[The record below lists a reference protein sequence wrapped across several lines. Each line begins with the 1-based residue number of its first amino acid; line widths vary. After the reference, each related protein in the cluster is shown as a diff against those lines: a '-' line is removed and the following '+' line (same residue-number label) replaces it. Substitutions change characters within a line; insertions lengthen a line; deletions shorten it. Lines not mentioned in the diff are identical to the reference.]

1 MIFSAQQ
8 QEEDMEWNET
18 EGRNVSPRQ
27 PVGEDVIYT
36 NDLDFENR
44 GRNEPL
50 QLDDVLLYL
59 RNVDK
64 HGGEGVSKRYGQ
76 HRLNV
81 KGLILSC
88 VQAALSMVKDKVE
101 NTNKETDR
109 VGLVLKLL
117 HQEQVEG

>member
-1 MIFSAQQ
+1 
-8 QEEDMEWNET
+8 MEWT
-18 EGRNVSPRQ
+18 GAEGRNDSPRQ
-27 PVGEDVIYT
+27 GMDENNVYT

-44 GRNEPL
+44 TGNAPL
-50 QLDDVLLYL
+50 QLDDVLLDL
-59 RNVDK
+59 KSVDK
-64 HGGEGVSKRYGQ
+64 HGGEGFNKGYGQ

-117 HQEQVEG
+117 HQEQVEGI